1 MVGVWRCDRKQV
13 KATAVQSILDGQT
26 VWKYSVQEITVLE
39 FALKK
44 ER

>member
-1 MVGVWRCDRKQV
+1 
-13 KATAVQSILDGQT
+13 VQSILDGQT

-44 ER
+44 ERWI